1 MAIALRPRLK
11 PNSMISRYGSQPLTG
26 RVFGGLGSAVTSLAG
41 FDSSE
46 SAVTSLA
53 GFDSSESVVTSLA
66 GFAGNRRPH
75 APATESQCL
84 LLLDKHRPSLYVHR
98 LPSRFAS
105 GSIRA
110 VQVLLL
116 VVFFRRSIRCPCQA
130 RVLPLALSST
140 SRATI
145 LYGRF

>member
-53 GFDSSESVVTSLA
+53 GFDSSASVVSSLAGFDSPESAVTSLA
-66 GFAGNRRPH
+66 GFDPRPH
-75 APATESQCL
+75 PPGDRIPMPA
-84 LLLDKHRPSLYVHR
+84 
-98 LPSRFAS
+98 A
-105 GSIRA
+105 
-110 VQVLLL
+110 
-116 VVFFRRSIRCPCQA
+116 FR
-130 RVLPLALSST
+130 
-140 SRATI
+140 
-145 LYGRF
+145 